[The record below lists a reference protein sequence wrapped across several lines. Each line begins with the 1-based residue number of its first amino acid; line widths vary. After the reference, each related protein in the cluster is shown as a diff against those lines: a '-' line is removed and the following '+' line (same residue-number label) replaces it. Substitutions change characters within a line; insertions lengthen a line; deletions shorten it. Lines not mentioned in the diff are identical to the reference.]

1 MNKVLFNNL
10 NKTKKKSDIKEAKV
24 LTLFLK
30 KIIII
35 IVKKIKYNKTSKMPL
50 I

>member
-10 NKTKKKSDIKEAKV
+10 NKTKKKLDIKEVKV
-24 LTLFLK
+24 LTQFLK

-50 I
+50 T